1 MRLLTT
7 TAERNMQSLYKVL
20 FPTGDYT
27 VAHAIV
33 DGILFATIITLL
45 II

>member
-20 FPTGDYT
+20 FSTGDYT
-27 VAHAIV
+27 IAHAIV
-33 DGILFATIITLL
+33 DGILVALVITLL
-45 II
+45 VI